1 MRIKK
6 MIPFWMMFMSL
17 IFLYGSII
25 ANEYT
30 GDSPKKQITGVVV
43 DQNGRPV
50 PNANIAI
57 PSLNKVVQSD
67 SEGGFVLRN
76 VPSSTFLIEISH
88 VGHTN
93 ATLEINPTVD
103 MKQEIRIVLNES
115 AIQGEGI
122 VVTGSPTPTDP
133 MKSPQDIQIIGGKG
147 LLANE
152 TAALGKTLERLPGI
166 SNISTG
172 PQAGK
177 PVIRGLSGNRVRVMK
192 DGVPMEHYQFSFR
205 HQPVL
210 NLAQAERVEVVQGAA
225 SILYGSDA
233 LGGAANVITKSLP
246 TGGTENQYMKGLLRG
261 QYFSNN
267 QEWSSGLEVEG
278 ATGVLG
284 YRAGFTAREADNF
297 STPDE
302 PTYAETNTPGDPKF
316 TGELPYT
323 NFKQNSGFG
332 ILGFSGSFGNL
343 QAIYDHYDSEQN
355 YLLGDGNPIAQ
366 NLENDNFKIKA
377 NFLAGPQLT
386 IKPTLSFQRNVR
398 QATEGVSFEDNPEWN
413 VDLVRSVYAARLDI
427 IHSDIRGLNG
437 TAGIDLNIQNQE
449 TRASGLLP
457 DADIFDLGLFAFEEY
472 SYSDLTL
479 NVGIRYDY
487 REHEAEANAAMRLPD
502 TEADE
507 TDDVL
512 TQDYSVFSGS
522 AGASYRLAEH
532 LTLASNFS
540 AGFRAPD
547 IFELHAY
554 GVHGGVQAFQIGNP
568 YLDPERSYGIDASL
582 RFKTEQAIAKATV
595 YHNHIDNYIFLENL
609 GRDTTIG
616 STTLPI
622 LAANQTDGTITGIEI
637 SGEANI
643 LPWFR
648 LDVAYSATTSENSKT
663 SEDLPLMPADRI
675 TAGVR
680 FSRPAK
686 GILGNSYAEV
696 HMKHVMSKK
705 SAGVYEPFS
714 QFDIVPFGTAS
725 TESYTTFSAGIG
737 LIFNFNNQPI
747 SVFLEVENL
756 LDEAYVDFLDTYKGY
771 ALSMGRNICL
781 RIQVP
786 FTVM

>member
-1 MRIKK
+1 MV
-6 MIPFWMMFMSL
+6 FMSL
-17 IFLYGSII
+17 IFLYGSIE
-25 ANEYT
+25 ASEYA
-30 GDSPKKQITGVVV
+30 GDSPEEHINGVVV
-43 DQNGRPV
+43 DQNSQPV
-50 PNANIAI
+50 PNANIAV
-57 PSLNKVVQSD
+57 PNLNRVVPAD
-67 SEGGFVLRN
+67 SEGRFVLRN
-76 VPSSTFLIEISH
+76 IPSNPFLIEVSH
-88 VGHTN
+88 VGY
-93 ATLEINPTVD
+93 ASVTLKIDPTVD
-103 MKQEIRIVLNES
+103 VTREIRIVLNES
-115 AIQGEGI
+115 AIRGDGI

-133 MKSPQDIQIIGGKG
+133 MKSPQDIQTLGGEE
-147 LLANE
+147 LQANE
-152 TAALGKTLERLPGI
+152 TAALGKTLEKLPGI

-177 PVIRGLSGNRVRVMK
+177 PVIRGLSGNRIRVMK

-246 TGGTENQYMKGLLRG
+246 SGGTENQYMKGLLRG

-267 QEWSSGLEVEG
+267 REWSSGLELEG
-278 ATGVLG
+278 AAGVLG
-284 YRAGFTAREADNF
+284 YRAGLTTRKADNF

-302 PTYAETNTPGDPKF
+302 PKYAETNTPGDPKF
-316 TGELPYT
+316 TGELPFT
-323 NFKQNSGFG
+323 NFKQNSGFAVV
-332 ILGFSGSFGNL
+332 GFSESFGNL

-366 NLENDNFKIKA
+366 NLENDNFKVKA
-377 NFLAGPQLT
+377 NFLAGPILT
-386 IKPTLSFQRNVR
+386 VKPTLSFQRNAR
-398 QATEGVSFEDNPEWN
+398 QATEGVSFEGDPEWK
-413 VDLVRSVYAARLDI
+413 VDLVRSVYAARLDVA
-427 IHSDIRGLNG
+427 HSDIRGLSG
-437 TAGIDLNIQNQE
+437 TVGIDLNIQDQE

-457 DADIFDLGLFAFEEY
+457 NADIFDLGLFAFEEY
-472 SYSDLTL
+472 SYSDLTV

-487 REHEAEANAAMRLPD
+487 REHEAEANSAMRLPD
-502 TEADE
+502 TEAGE

-522 AGASYRLAEH
+522 AGISYRLAEY
-532 LTLASNFS
+532 LTIASNFS

-582 RFKTEQAIAKATV
+582 RLRTANALAKATV
-595 YHNHIDNYIFLENL
+595 YHNRIDDYIFLENE

-637 SGEANI
+637 SGEASI
-643 LPWFR
+643 LPWIR
-648 LDVAYSATTSENSKT
+648 LDAAYSATTSDNSET
-663 SEDLPLMPADRI
+663 SEELPLMPADRI

-680 FSRPAK
+680 LSRPER
-686 GILGNSYAEV
+686 GILSGAFAEV
-696 HMKHVMSKK
+696 RMKHVMSKK
-705 SAGVYEPFS
+705 SAGTYEPFS
-714 QFDIVPFGTAS
+714 QFDIIPFGTAS
-725 TESYTTFSAGIG
+725 TEAYTTFSAGLG
-737 LIFNFNNQPI
+737 FFLSLNTQPI
-747 SVFLEVENL
+747 SVYLEVENL

-771 ALSMGRNICL
+771 ALSMGRNISL